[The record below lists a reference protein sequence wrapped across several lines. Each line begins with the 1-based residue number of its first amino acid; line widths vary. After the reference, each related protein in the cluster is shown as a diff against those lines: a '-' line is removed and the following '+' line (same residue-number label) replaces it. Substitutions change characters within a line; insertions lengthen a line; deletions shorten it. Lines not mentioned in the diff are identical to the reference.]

1 MQPEKKRKIY
11 YDHGKD
17 GLGLALS
24 IAETEEER
32 VSRRVEKHRQ
42 MQVVPARSGQHC
54 EGTSIRR
61 PRSHPHGLGYIKE
74 ETKAMIAK
82 QRARAKKEKAKSR
95 KDRPKGRNDHVSASK
110 PAATRKR
117 VSFA

>member
-42 MQVVPARSGQHC
+42 MQAPRSGDHDRTRT
-54 EGTSIRR
+54 GDKRNR
-61 PRSHPHGLGYIKE
+61 LE